1 MTFPYILLF
10 FVTQQTDGS
19 QCFLIFEHVLS
30 RVSNVIDI
38 MTITFFSKSVFHW
51 QLFITYIFS
60 VSLKFQACYIT
71 GQWGEFTVKNA
82 TLHVLILFWHFFL
95 FLIKKLCFF
104 RFHFFFFDEVSN
116 FRHRILT
123 NQKPKHVIRSCHCNC
138 IQKTRWS
145 AFVWKAC
152 FDENKKILSPSDF

>member
-38 MTITFFSKSVFHW
+38 MTITLFFKECIPLTIIYYLYFLCISKVSSMLHHGSVRRVHSKERHSSCTYTFLTLFFIFDQKIVFFS
-51 QLFITYIFS
+51 FS
-60 VSLKFQACYIT
+60 
-71 GQWGEFTVKNA
+71 
-82 TLHVLILFWHFFL
+82 
-95 FLIKKLCFF
+95 
-104 RFHFFFFDEVSN
+104 FFFFYEVSN

-123 NQKPKHVIRSCHCNC
+123 NQKPKQVIRSCQCNC
-138 IQKTRWS
+138 IQKTR
-145 AFVWKAC
+145 
-152 FDENKKILSPSDF
+152 

>member
-19 QCFLIFEHVLS
+19 QCFLVFEHVLS

-104 RFHFFFFDEVSN
+104 RFHFFFLWSIKFPPQN
-116 FRHRILT
+116 I
-123 NQKPKHVIRSCHCNC
+123 NQSETETGDKKLSVQLYTKN
-138 IQKTRWS
+138 QMK
-145 AFVWKAC
+145 C
-152 FDENKKILSPSDF
+152 FCLESMLWWE